1 VEKVIENIDISL
13 KYKYKK
19 MYKLLKKGFWRD
31 AWRYIEK
38 TTRKANIFL
47 DLAYPEIVA
56 IDYNNLQNEVEVLEI
71 KTYNRGV
78 YTELRLTY
86 VKNKKEL
93 TISVEQS
100 VSISQ

>member
-1 VEKVIENIDISL
+1 MQKTISNINTSL

-19 MYKLLKKGFWRD
+19 MYKLLKRGFWRD

-56 IDYNNLQNEVEVLEI
+56 IDYNNLQDEIEVLEI
-71 KTYNRGV
+71 RTYNRGV
-78 YTELRLTY
+78 YTVLRLTY

-100 VSISQ
+100 VFISQ

>member
-1 VEKVIENIDISL
+1 MQGTISNINTSL

-19 MYKLLKKGFWRD
+19 IYKMLKRGYWRD
-31 AWRYIEK
+31 TWKYIEK

-47 DLAYPEIVA
+47 DLGYPEIVM
-56 IDYNNLQNEVEVLEI
+56 IDYNNLQNDIEVLTI
-71 KTYNRGV
+71 MTYSKGV

-93 TISVEQS
+93 T
-100 VSISQ
+100 VSAKQFVDIPQ

>member
-1 VEKVIENIDISL
+1 MEKVIENIDISL

-38 TTRKANIFL
+38 TTHKANIFL

>member
-1 VEKVIENIDISL
+1 L

-19 MYKLLKKGFWRD
+19 IYKLLKRGFWRD
-31 AWRYIEK
+31 AWKYIEK

-47 DLAYPEIVA
+47 DLGYPEIVA
-56 IDYNNLQNEVEVLEI
+56 VNYNNLDNDIEVLTI
-71 KTYNRGV
+71 TVYSKGV

-100 VSISQ
+100 VFISQ